1 MRHAGD
7 ARGNSTSPA
16 SPRTITRVR
25 TPVPVVSA
33 RFEDLVSI
41 GLRKLIAEDPN
52 LRLVAHDIELDRLE
66 DVLDEHTPSV
76 VLLNYGSLPNPAY
89 VYQLHQHSPDTHI
102 VVLAN
107 APTAAESNQL
117 LSFGATACIS
127 KETQGRDIINA
138 MHLASRGMHVLPR
151 STPASPS
158 GVGFERLDL
167 PEPDLLTRR
176 EADVLDLLQ
185 RGMTNAQIAHELSI
199 GLETVRTHARNIY
212 RKLGVATR
220 RDLARMA
227 SGAPVES

>member
-25 TPVPVVSA
+25 HPVTVVSA

-52 LRLVAHDIELDRLE
+52 LRLLASDVDLDRLE
-66 DVLDEHTPSV
+66 DVIDEHAPAV

-89 VYQLHQHSPDTHI
+89 VYQLHQGAPETHI

-107 APTAAESNQL
+107 APTAAEANQL
-117 LSFGATACIS
+117 LSFGATACVS

-158 GVGFERLDL
+158 GFEHLDI
-167 PEPDLLTRR
+167 PGPDLLTRR
-176 EADVLDLLQ
+176 EADVLELLQ

>member
-151 STPASPS
+151 TAPA
-158 GVGFERLDL
+158 GRAGFEHLDL

-176 EADVLDLLQ
+176 EADVLELLQ

-199 GLETVRTHARNIY
+199 GTETVRTHARNIY
-212 RKLGVATR
+212 RKLGVSTR
-220 RDLARMA
+220 RDLARMTRP
-227 SGAPVES
+227 GTPVGV